1 MSISRGSKSVE
12 DAVTET
18 SGEEGSF
25 GQYLQTIRIEKH
37 IRLEQVAE
45 ETRIGLAILEAVEQ
59 EDLTRLPPDVFTIGF
74 LKAYA
79 NAVGADGSEA
89 VRRYRVQRRLWQKTL
104 ERGERPKASRSELQ
118 RKLMVALALL
128 ATLIAASLFAFQQW
142 NRVPAPS
149 ALTLAPRAEDPPA
162 SLPAEQ
168 LADQPPSEALKKPP
182 IPVTPKHVLTIVA
195 HENSWVK
202 VVIDQG
208 TASEH
213 KLKAG
218 EQLRLVAQNS
228 FNLLIGNVGGVK
240 MSLNNQPVTVPGKR
254 GEVVN
259 LHLP

>member
-1 MSISRGSKSVE
+1 
-12 DAVTET
+12 
-18 SGEEGSF
+18 
-25 GQYLQTIRIEKH
+25 
-37 IRLEQVAE
+37 
-45 ETRIGLAILEAVEQ
+45 
-59 EDLTRLPPDVFTIGF
+59 
-74 LKAYA
+74 
-79 NAVGADGSEA
+79 
-89 VRRYRVQRRLWQKTL
+89 
-104 ERGERPKASRSELQ
+104 
-118 RKLMVALALL
+118 MVALALL
-128 ATLIAASLFAFQQW
+128 SALIAASLFAFQQW
-142 NRVPAPS
+142 NRVPEPS
-149 ALTLAPRAEDPPA
+149 ALVLAPRAADPPA
-162 SLPAEQ
+162 FLPAER

-182 IPVTPKHVLTIVA
+182 IPATPKHVLTIVA